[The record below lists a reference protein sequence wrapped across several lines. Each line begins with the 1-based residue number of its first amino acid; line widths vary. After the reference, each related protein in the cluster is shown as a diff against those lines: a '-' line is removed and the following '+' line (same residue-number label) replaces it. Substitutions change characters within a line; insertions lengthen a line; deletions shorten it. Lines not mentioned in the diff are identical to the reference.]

1 MADDL
6 ARWLE
11 RLDLSKYAEI
21 FAEHEVSVRDL
32 PHLTEDDL
40 KGLGLPLGPRRRL
53 LAAVKSGN
61 VFSAPTQPKQR
72 IEEEVAPALQKSPMG
87 SAERRL
93 LTVMFA
99 DLVGSTELSRRLDPE
114 DLREVLRRYQDAVA
128 AVVRRYDGHIAK
140 FLGDGVLAYFGWPQ
154 AHEDDGERAARAGLE
169 TVAAVGEIECDNGEY
184 LRARIG
190 IATGQVVVGDL
201 VSGGR
206 HDAEA
211 VTGETPNLAARLQGT
226 AGPGTVLIDTATRSL
241 VRDVFELRQFA
252 DQLLKGFD
260 EPVPVWRVL
269 AERAMA
275 SRFEAAHTGGFTALV
290 GREHEIGLLLDR
302 WRLSST
308 GEGQVV
314 LLSGPAGIGK
324 SRMLGA
330 LSECVANSE
339 HFRLRYQCS
348 PYHSNIAFH
357 PVIRQLELAAGFVSG
372 DGVANKLD
380 KLERLL
386 SLSSPDVDAVAPLF
400 ATLLSVPAEDRYGPL
415 NLSSQQL
422 REQIIA
428 ALIEQ
433 LVALARQRPV
443 LFLLEDAHWID
454 PSTEALI
461 GEMIAAIAGAAVLIL
476 ITHRPEYTSPWSGQ
490 SHLTSLSLSHFSR
503 AQSAQMVRTIAGGRF
518 DDGMIETIVERAGGI
533 PLYVEELTKS
543 SLESGSVGGT
553 IHIPTTLQASL
564 LARLDRLGEAKQ
576 IAQVGA
582 VIGREFSYDLLATA
596 AGLDAGPLNDAIDRL
611 LRSELASRT
620 GGAAAPRYVFK
631 HALIQDAA
639 YASLLRERQ
648 RELHGRVAAALT
660 NAGGGSGER
669 AAEIAAHLQRSGQDI
684 EAARAFTRA
693 GDRARGLF
701 ANKEAL
707 TYFTTALDLWRTH
720 PDQDSDGSHKLELG
734 NRLAALL
741 MLVGDYRQAESL
753 SRKIFDE
760 ASVGAQPKARAHML
774 GRLGRALYM
783 RGLND
788 QARKVLREALELAET
803 VGDDARMAAVYRDLG
818 DVEFS
823 SGTLPAALDAYEKGR
838 QIAESIGDHA
848 GVAAGHTMLC
858 NALTR
863 AGDIDDAVRHGK
875 MAVELGERIGDER
888 RIAWAKVMLAQCYT
902 ALLGRCDPVEARKY
916 NSEAQRI
923 LARIGDYRGLSWV
936 LYIEA
941 DVAFVNNNSDLAIT
955 SIREHYT
962 RAASSGGFQHEMS
975 AQMGTLAFYLA
986 EQGKFKEALQ
996 QGRDALHKMEE
1007 LDIGLQACET
1017 HAVMAT
1023 ILMNLGPQRLEEAQA
1038 HAEAA
1043 QDIAHR
1049 VGAKRVV
1056 GCGLLA
1062 EARIALARGD
1072 KLLAKTR
1079 AEQARQIFE
1088 ACRANWFLRK
1098 AQNFLDE
1105 VRAADS

>member
-11 RLDLSKYAEI
+11 KLDLGKYAEI
-21 FAEHEVSVRDL
+21 LAHHEVTMRDL
-32 PHLTEDDL
+32 PHLTEEDL

-53 LAAVKSGN
+53 LAAVKSGYE
-61 VFSAPTQPKQR
+61 FPASRQPEQR
-72 IEEEVAPALQKSPMG
+72 IEEEVAPALQKAPAR

-128 AVVRRYDGHIAK
+128 AIVGRYDGHIAK
-140 FLGDGVLAYFGWPQ
+140 FLGDGVLVYFGWPQ
-154 AHEDDGERAARAGLE
+154 AHEDDGERAVRTGLE
-169 TVAAVGEIECDNGEY
+169 TVAAVAEIECGKGEY
-184 LRARIG
+184 LRTRVG
-190 IATGQVVVGDL
+190 IATGHVVVGDL

-206 HDAEA
+206 LDAEA
-211 VTGETPNLAARLQGT
+211 VAGETPNLAARLQG
-226 AGPGTVLIDTATRSL
+226 AAEPGTILIDKATRSL
-241 VRDVFELRQFA
+241 VGDVFELRQSA
-252 DQLLKGFD
+252 DQVLKGFG
-260 EPVPVWRVL
+260 EPVPVWCVL
-269 AERAMA
+269 AESAVA
-275 SRFEAAHTGGFTALV
+275 SRFEAAHGAGLTALV

-302 WRLSST
+302 WQSSKT

-324 SRMLGA
+324 SRLLGA
-330 LSECVANSE
+330 LNECVANGE

-348 PYHSNIAFH
+348 PYHSNIAFY
-357 PVIRQLELAAGFVSG
+357 PTIRQLELAAGFVSS
-372 DGVANKLD
+372 DDSADKLD

-386 SLSSPDVDAVAPLF
+386 SLSAPDVDAVAPLF
-400 ATLLSVPAEDRYGPL
+400 ATLLSLPAEDRYGSL

-422 REQIIA
+422 RERIIG

-454 PSTEALI
+454 PSMEALI
-461 GEMIAAIAGAAVLIL
+461 GETVAAIAGAAVLIV

-490 SHLTSLSLSHFSR
+490 HLTSLSLSHFSR
-503 AQSAQMVRTIAGGRF
+503 AQSAQVVRIIAGDRF
-518 DDGMIETIVERAGGI
+518 DVGMIETIVERAGGI
-533 PLYVEELTKS
+533 PLYLEELTKS
-543 SLESGSVGGT
+543 LLESGSGT

-582 VIGREFSYDLLATA
+582 VIGREFSHDLLASV
-596 AGLDAGPLNDAIDRL
+596 AGPDAGRLDDAIDRL
-611 LRSELASRT
+611 LRSELVSRT
-620 GGAAAPRYVFK
+620 GGAAARRYVFK

-639 YASLLRERQ
+639 YDSLLRERQ

-660 NAGGGSGER
+660 NAGGDSGKR
-669 AAEIAAHLQRSGQDI
+669 AAEIAVHLQRSGQDI

-693 GDRARGLF
+693 GDRARALF
-701 ANKEAL
+701 ANQEAL

-720 PDQDSDGSHKLELG
+720 PDQDGDGSHKLALG

-753 SRKIFDE
+753 SRKILDE
-760 ASVGAQPKARAHML
+760 ASVGVEPKARAHML

-818 DVEFS
+818 DIEFT
-823 SGTLPAALDAYEKGR
+823 SGTLPAAVDAYEKGR
-838 QIAESIGDHA
+838 QIAESIGDPA
-848 GVAAGHTMLC
+848 GVAAAHTMLC
-858 NALTR
+858 NALAR
-863 AGDIDDAVRHGK
+863 AGDIDDAVRHGE
-875 MAVELGERIGDER
+875 MAAELGERIGDER
-888 RIAWAKVMLAQCYT
+888 RIAWAKLMLCQCYT
-902 ALLGRCDPVEARKY
+902 AVLGHCDPVEAQKF
-916 NSEAQRI
+916 NGAAQRI
-923 LARIGDYRGLSWV
+923 FTRIGDYRGLSWA
-936 LYIEA
+936 LGFEA
-941 DVAFVNNNSDLAIT
+941 EIAFANNNFDLAIT
-955 SIREHYT
+955 TVREHNT

-975 AQMGTLAFYLA
+975 ARMGSLALFLA
-986 EQGKFKEALQ
+986 EQGKLEEALQ
-996 QGRDALHKMEE
+996 QGREALHKIDE
-1007 LDIGLQACET
+1007 LNNGLEACET

-1023 ILMNLGPQRLEEAQA
+1023 ILVGLGPQRLQEAQA
-1038 HAEAA
+1038 HAEASHS
-1043 QDIAHR
+1043 IAHR

-1056 GCGLLA
+1056 GCSLLA

-1079 AEQARQIFE
+1079 AEEARKIFE
-1088 ACRANWFLRK
+1088 ACRANWYLRK
-1098 AQNFLDE
+1098 AQDFLDE
-1105 VRAADS
+1105 LQAADS